1 MRRRATLAAASIAV
15 LLAAAFAAACGGSDE
30 PLTIDF
36 TAGFRAQANLP
47 FVAVYVAQERGFF
60 EDEGVVVNI
69 EHAGFTGNHK
79 AQLAAGEIDVT
90 TLPAAEMLQVRAESG
105 APYVAVMLFGQRGDF
120 GYAVLESSGI
130 ESPADFAGKIV
141 GTKGVVQAEFLAMA
155 AANGVR
161 EDDMEIVSTGF
172 NPAILAEGE
181 VDVWPVFLS
190 NEPDTLTRVMGE
202 QIRVFEPA
210 DYGVPALGVTYIVNE
225 EFLRD
230 GDNREALE
238 RFLRAAIRGF
248 QFALDDPA
256 AAIEDSRGFF
266 DPEADL
272 IHERFILDTELAN
285 AVSPLTDEYGLG
297 WFTGEQFADL
307 QAVLINYDAM
317 EGQVDL
323 SVALNRSFLR
333 NIHDH

>member
-1 MRRRATLAAASIAV
+1 MRRRMALAAASITI
-15 LLAAAFAAACGGSDE
+15 LLAAVFAAACGGSDE

-36 TAGFRAQANLP
+36 TAGFVAQSNLP

-60 EDEGVVVNI
+60 EDEGVIVNI
-69 EHAGFTGNHK
+69 EHAGFGGEHK
-79 AQLAAGEIDVT
+79 AQLAAGQIDVT

-130 ESPADFAGKIV
+130 QSPADFAGRIV

-155 AANGVR
+155 AANGVS
-161 EDDMEIVSTGF
+161 EDDMEIIDTGF
-172 NPAILAEGE
+172 DPVFLTEGVVE
-181 VDVWPVFLS
+181 VWPVFLS
-190 NEPDTLTRVMGE
+190 NEPDTLTRKMGQ

-210 DYGVPALGVTYIVNE
+210 DYGVPTLGVTYIVNE

-256 AAIEDSRGFF
+256 AAIEDSFEFF
-266 DPEADL
+266 DPEADK

-285 AVSPLTDEYGLG
+285 AVSSLTDENGLG
-297 WFTGEQFADL
+297 WFTQEQFADL

-323 SVALNRSFLR
+323 SVALDRSFLEE
-333 NIHDH
+333 IHDN

>member
-15 LLAAAFAAACGGSDE
+15 LLAAVLAAACGGSDE
-30 PLTIDF
+30 PLTIDY

-130 ESPADFAGKIV
+130 QSPADFAGKIV

-155 AANGVR
+155 AANGVAQ
-161 EDDMEIVSTGF
+161 DDMEIVSTGF

-256 AAIEDSRGFF
+256 AAIESSLEFF
-266 DPEADL
+266 DDDADL

-285 AVSPLTDEYGLG
+285 AVSPLTDENGLG
-297 WFTGEQFADL
+297 WFTQKQFADL

-323 SVALNRSFLR
+323 SVALDRSFLEE
-333 NIHDH
+333 IHDD

>member
-1 MRRRATLAAASIAV
+1 MRRRAALAAASIAA
-15 LLAAAFAAACGGSDE
+15 LLAAVFAAACGGDDE
-30 PLTIDF
+30 PLTINY
-36 TAGFRAQANLP
+36 TAGFVAQSNLP
-47 FVAVYVAQERGFF
+47 FVAVYVAEDRGFF

-69 EHAGFTGNHK
+69 EHAGFGGEHK
-79 AQLAAGEIDVT
+79 AQLAAGQIDVT

-120 GYAVLESSGI
+120 GYVVLESSGI
-130 ESPADFAGKIV
+130 ESPADFAGKNV

-161 EDDMEIVSTGF
+161 EEDMTIVRTGF
-172 NPAILAEGE
+172 NPAVLVEGE

-190 NEPDTLTRVMGE
+190 NEPDTLTRKMGQE
-202 QIRVFEPA
+202 IRIFEPA
-210 DYGVPALGVTYIVNE
+210 DYGVPTLGVVYVVNE

-238 RFLRAAIRGF
+238 RFLRATVRGF

-256 AAIEDSRGFF
+256 AAIESTRKFI
-266 DPEADL
+266 PEDADL
-272 IHERFILDTELAN
+272 IHERFLLDTELAN
-285 AVSPLTDEYGLG
+285 AVSPLTDENGLG
-297 WFTGEQFADL
+297 WFTQKQFADL

-323 SVALNRSFLR
+323 SVALDRSFLEE
-333 NIHDH
+333 IHGD